1 MNCLK
6 FYFDQIVQEANFCSF
21 IFFIV
26 FNVSFMNLTLSNRF
40 IVLLVFRI
48 VLLVFCKDFI
58 FSRKWKWN
66 VTIKDREIYQ
76 DFYYRSANRISFY
89 IILLHGKQPFF

>member
-26 FNVSFMNLTLSNRF
+26 FNEFNF
-40 IVLLVFRI
+40 I
-48 VLLVFCKDFI
+48 
-58 FSRKWKWN
+58 
-66 VTIKDREIYQ
+66 E
-76 DFYYRSANRISFY
+76 
-89 IILLHGKQPFF
+89 